1 MRIGVDI
8 RNLLKPQYSGVSEY
22 TFQVLNQL
30 IKSAP
35 NDEFKLW
42 YNSYKNLDKFIPN
55 FEAQNVKRFPSHWPN
70 KFLNLSLM
78 LAGKPA
84 LDKLVNGC
92 DIFWSPDINFSSFS
106 KNTKNVITIHDLSQI
121 LFPEFFNTKGNLW
134 YKLIRPAQKIKKA
147 HHLIAVS
154 ECTKRD
160 LISLFK
166 VPEEKITVISE
177 GILPQYVPIKNDSRE
192 ATAVKDKY
200 NLPPRFALF
209 LGTLEP
215 RKNITSI
222 ILGLNQLETKI
233 PLVIAGRK
241 GWKYKEIFEA
251 AKNSNQQIKF
261 LDYVDAQDKPAL
273 YSLADMLI
281 WPSYYEG
288 FGLPP
293 LEAQACGTP
302 VIVGANSSLIEV
314 IGDSGLLVNAD
325 HPEEIAIAAEAFWN
339 NPAMHEEYRQR
350 GLNNSAKYSWERTAK
365 ETLDL
370 FRHISS

>member
-30 IKSAP
+30 IKTAP
-35 NDEFKLW
+35 NDEFALW
-42 YNSYKNLDKFIPN
+42 YNSYQNLDKFMPK
-55 FEAQNVKRFPSHWPN
+55 FDGQNVKKFPSHWPN
-70 KFLNLSLM
+70 KLLNLSLL
-78 LAGKPA
+78 LANKPT
-84 LDKLVNGC
+84 LDKMVNGC
-92 DIFWSPDINFSSFS
+92 DIFWSPDINFSAFS
-106 KNTKNVITIHDLSQI
+106 KNTKNVITVHDLSQL
-121 LFPEFFNTKGNLW
+121 LFPEFFNAKGNLW
-134 YKLIRPAQKIKKA
+134 YKLIRPAQKIKNA

-154 ECTKRD
+154 QCTKRD
-160 LISLFK
+160 LISLFQ

-177 GILPQYVPIKNDSRE
+177 GILPQFVPIKNDSRE

-200 NLPPRFALF
+200 NLPARFALF

-222 ILGLNQLETKI
+222 IQGLNQLETKI

-251 AKNSNQQIKF
+251 AKHSNQQIKF
-261 LDYVDAQDKPAL
+261 LDYVDAEDKPAL

-302 VIVGANSSLIEV
+302 VIVGANSSLIEI

-325 HPEEIAIAAEAFWN
+325 SPEEISMAAESLWN
-339 NPAMHEEYRQR
+339 DKAMHDDYRQR
-350 GLNNSAKYSWERTAK
+350 GLINSAKYSWERTAK

-370 FRHISS
+370 FRHLSS

>member
-42 YNSYKNLDKFIPN
+42 YNSYKNLDKFLPK
-55 FEAQNVKRFPSHWPN
+55 FEAQNVKKFPSHWPN

-84 LDKLVNGC
+84 LDKLVNGS

-106 KNTKNVITIHDLSQI
+106 KNTKNVITVHDLSQI

-134 YKLIRPAQKIKKA
+134 YKLIRPAQKIKNA

-154 ECTKRD
+154 ECTKQD

-166 VPEEKITVISE
+166 VPQEKITVISE
-177 GILPQYVPIKNDSRE
+177 GILPQYVPVRNDSRE

-200 NLPPRFALF
+200 SLPPRFALF

-222 ILGLNQLETKI
+222 IQGLNKMETKI

-251 AKNSNQQIKF
+251 AKNSNQQVKF

-302 VIVGANSSLIEV
+302 VIVGANSSMIEI
-314 IGDSGLLVNAD
+314 IGDSGLLVNPD
-325 HPEEIAIAAEAFWN
+325 SPEEIAMAAESFWN

-350 GLNNSAKYSWERTAK
+350 GLKNSTKYSWERAAK
-365 ETLDL
+365 ETLEL
-370 FRHISS
+370 FQRLG

>member
-42 YNSYKNLDKFIPN
+42 YNSYKNLDKFLPK
-55 FEAQNVKRFPSHWPN
+55 FEAENVKKYPSHWPN
-70 KFLNLSLM
+70 KFLNLALM
-78 LAGKPA
+78 VAGKPA

-106 KNTKNVITIHDLSQI
+106 KNTKNVITVHDLSQI
-121 LFPEFFNTKGNLW
+121 LFPEFFNTKGKLW
-134 YKLIRPAQKIKKA
+134 YKLIRPAQKIKNA

-154 ECTKRD
+154 QCTKRD

-177 GILPQYVPIKNDSRE
+177 GILPQFVPVKNDSRE

-222 ILGLNQLETKI
+222 IQGLNKLETKI
-233 PLVIAGRK
+233 TLVIAGRK

-281 WPSYYEG
+281 WPSFYEG

-302 VIVGANSSLIEV
+302 VIVGANSSMIEI

-325 HPEEIAIAAEAFWN
+325 SPEEIAMAAESFWN

-350 GLNNSAKYSWERTAK
+350 GLKNSAKYSWERAAK
-365 ETLDL
+365 ETLEL
-370 FRHISS
+370 FNKLK